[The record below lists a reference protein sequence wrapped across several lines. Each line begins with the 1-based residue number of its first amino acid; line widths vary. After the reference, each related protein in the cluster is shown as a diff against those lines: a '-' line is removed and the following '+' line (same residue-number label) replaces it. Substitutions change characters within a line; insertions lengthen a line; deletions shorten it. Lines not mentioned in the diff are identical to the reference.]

1 MKRIIIYSKTAIS
14 ILFFLI
20 VFSACSKEDATLN
33 QEAISEKSVDFPA
46 VAQITKARFQ
56 EEGFRWVE
64 SSTQQIPRFIRAAGR
79 VDVPPENRIQLTA
92 MIDGYIR
99 QVKLIPGDRVE
110 AGQVLLHLENP
121 AFLDMQQEYLQQK
134 AAFELAE
141 TDWQRKASLYKDEVV
156 AERQWQQAKATME
169 QTKAAF
175 QAMAVKLP
183 LLGFDL
189 EAIEAGNFSKEVL
202 IKAPVSG
209 VVTSVHITNGVYA
222 PQSTSLIELVK
233 TDHLHLELEVFE
245 AEAALVQEGQALRFR
260 LSGQRNS
267 TQSSWS
273 NGEVFRVNASL
284 DETNRS
290 INVHAHVAD
299 WENPLIGAFVEA
311 EIEVDAQNLQMLPV
325 SSVWQEEDRYHVF
338 ILAEDEA
345 GMYQLEEVA
354 VHPIKKPDSVNEND
368 YHYFNDLP
376 DNLNN
381 AQILSRRL

>member
-1 MKRIIIYSKTAIS
+1 MLYKTVMIPVVLA
-14 ILFFLI
+14 LFL
-20 VFSACSKEDATLN
+20 FSCSKEDVPAESPSLNAATL
-33 QEAISEKSVDFPA
+33 DFPA
-46 VAQITKARFQ
+46 VAEITKARFQ
-56 EEGFRWVE
+56 EEGFTWVE
-64 SSTQQIPRFIRAAGR
+64 SGAQRLPRFIRAAGR

-92 MIDGYIR
+92 MTDGYIR
-99 QVKLIPGDRVE
+99 QVKLIPGDRVQ

-121 AFLDMQQEYLQQK
+121 TFLDMQQEYLQQK

-141 TDWQRKASLYKDEVV
+141 ADWKRKASLYKDDVV

-169 QTKAAF
+169 QTKAAY

-189 EAIEAGNFSKEVL
+189 EAIEAGNLSREVL

-209 VVTSVHITNGVYA
+209 VVTSVHITNGMYA

-260 LSGQRNS
+260 LSGQGNS

-311 EIEVDAQNLQMLPV
+311 EIEVEAQNLRTLPV
-325 SSVWQEEDRYHVF
+325 SSVWQEEDQFHVF
-338 ILAEDEA
+338 ILKEDKA
-345 GMYQLEEVA
+345 GMYQLEEIA
-354 VHPIKKPDSVNEND
+354 VQPIKKPDRVNGND
-368 YHYFNDLP
+368 FYYFNDIP
-376 DNLNN
+376 DKLND